1 MKIAIAGHT
10 GFIGSELKKH
20 FRSKNHEILKIGRE
34 DFAKGKEHL
43 SKILSG
49 ADVLINL
56 AGAPVIKRWTKSY
69 TKELWD
75 SRILTTKALAEAV
88 MQASP
93 KPRFFFSHS
102 GVHIY
107 ANTGTH
113 TEDSEDFDQKFLAT
127 LCQRWEQEALH
138 AKFFCQT
145 YILRVGM
152 ILGTTGGALPQM
164 ARPYKMGAG
173 GKIGDGKQ
181 MVSWMHISDYLEAID
196 FILKEAPDASV
207 FNFTSPNPVSNA
219 VLSKTLAKALN
230 KPNFFTVPPIALK
243 MLYGEGASLI
253 LSGQEVI
260 PRNLQALGYSFR
272 FPQIQE
278 ALEDLL

>member
-10 GFIGSELKKH
+10 GFIGSELKKYYS
-20 FRSKNHEILKIGRE
+20 SKDHEILQIGRE
-34 DFAKGKEHL
+34 DFAKGKDHL
-43 SKILSG
+43 AEILSG

-56 AGAPVIKRWTKSY
+56 VGAPVIKRWTKSY
-69 TKELWD
+69 MKELWD
-75 SRILTTKALAEAV
+75 SRILTTKALVEAI

-107 ANTGTH
+107 ATTGTH
-113 TEDSEDFDQKFLAT
+113 TEDSENFDQKFLAT

-138 AKFFCQT
+138 AKYFCQT
-145 YILRVGM
+145 YVLRVGM
-152 ILGTTGGALPQM
+152 ILGTNGGALPQLV
-164 ARPYKMGAG
+164 RPFKLGAG

-181 MVSWMHISDYLEAID
+181 MVSWMHINDYLEAID
-196 FILKEAPDASV
+196 FILKKAPDEPV
-207 FNFTSPNPVSNA
+207 FNFTTPDPVSNA
-219 VLSKTLAKALN
+219 VLSKTLAEVLN
-230 KPNFFTVPPIALK
+230 RPNFFTVPPIALK
-243 MLYGEGASLI
+243 ILYGDGASLI

-260 PRNLQALGYSFR
+260 PRNLQALGFSFR